1 MQDVVGLG
9 LFSFATG
16 SFLFEK
22 CVEHDH
28 LSDVV
33 SLLVWILLPLVTIYF
48 LVIEHDRTNFTTALL
63 VSNLFVISFY
73 ISFLRSKPQDRRFDA
88 RV

>member
-1 MQDVVGLG
+1 MQDVLGLG

-16 SFLFEK
+16 TFLFEK

-33 SLLVWILLPLVTIYF
+33 SLLVWILLPVVTIYF
-48 LVIEHDRTNFTTALL
+48 LLVEHKRSDFTTALL

-73 ISFLRSKPQDRRFDA
+73 ASFLRSKHQDRCFD
-88 RV
+88 RGV

>member
-16 SFLFEK
+16 AFLFEK

-33 SLLVWILLPLVTIYF
+33 SLLVWIFLPLVTIYF
-48 LVIEHDRTNFTTALL
+48 LLTEHERTNFTTALL

-73 ISFLRSKPQDRRFDA
+73 ASFLRSKPQDGCFDA
-88 RV
+88 SV